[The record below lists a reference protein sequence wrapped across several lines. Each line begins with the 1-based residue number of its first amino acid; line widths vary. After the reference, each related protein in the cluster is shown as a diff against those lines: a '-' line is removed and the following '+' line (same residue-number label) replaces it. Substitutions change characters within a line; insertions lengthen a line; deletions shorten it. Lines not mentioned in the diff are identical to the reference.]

1 MGRELIMWLRRI
13 ESRMLMAL
21 AFLANGAFAQV
32 PADESAAQAGRAE
45 YYLACEGGIRIEW
58 FRPTFEQFHFEL
70 VAAAQ
75 DENLLLEEGLADF
88 VVQSGA
94 TLEIEALNGTLL
106 RIVDG
111 VLPIRGAFLGNL
123 TGRRVVLDQLTVE
136 VAPGGGLT
144 FVARA
149 DGGQRIELFEL
160 DSLLLEGNAQR
171 GELRLVAELVISGD
185 WANAPAMAPARGTS
199 AGSLFIEGHLVPL
212 GAAPSIAEGCA
223 EVSALAGGYDGA
235 VSVGPDVVVAD
246 LQSVRRF
253 ATEGGISAYGVGTT
267 ACNLGTQRANWI
279 AITNQH
285 PVIVQNAYRLKDN
298 RFEQIGLSWV
308 KHGFYAV
315 SQDFCGPCNDPVEGG
330 QALGVGCSDPY
341 SASLNVVQTNM
352 SPNST
357 VNAHTGYFPYPWSG
371 WDDPAPTSGLDRR
384 LLIRHGDLEPL
395 FNEGA
400 RYFVQGH
407 YVNPDDALART
418 HNNNASYREVLV
430 FKTPQGFYEML
441 TDGTLAT
448 QRGRPAIRAWRDID
462 PGVEETDVQVPG
474 EGLFI
479 LAAKAFSP
487 SAGVW
492 RYSYALQNLNSDRSG
507 GSFSVP
513 ISPTSVIANVG
524 FRDAEYHS
532 GEVYDGTDW
541 APSISADALT
551 WSTTSYQ
558 VNPNANAL
566 RFGTSYAFWF
576 DTDLP
581 PTPTTVIIGLFKP
594 GMPSQVYA
602 RSVGPQLPL
611 IDCNGNGV
619 LDVCDID
626 CASPGCE
633 IPCGGS
639 PDCNSNDIPDECE
652 PDCIGNG
659 IPDDCNIANCPP
671 GELWCADC
679 NQNGVPD
686 GCEPDCDGD
695 GIPDDCDVMEDTDG
709 DGVPDCF
716 DRCPLVP
723 TDVQCQCPAFG
734 VCCWF
739 NGTICFPGYP
749 LHNCVEDG
757 GTPDCVA
764 AACSQGCL
772 LGDADEN
779 GVLDLRDLAEL
790 QGCFSGSAMDPDY
803 AVPSQE
809 CAIVFDF
816 DEDDDIDLLDYREMM
831 KQFTGP

>member
-1 MGRELIMWLRRI
+1 MWRRWI
-13 ESRMLMAL
+13 ESRLLLSFAL
-21 AFLANGAFAQV
+21 LANGALAQSPGPEPFAQSRS
-32 PADESAAQAGRAE
+32 ADS
-45 YYLACEGGIRIEW
+45 YLACEGEVHIEW
-58 FRPTFEQFHFEL
+58 FPRLFDEFDFAL

-75 DENLLLEEGLADF
+75 KEDQYLEAGHVDF

-94 TLEIEALNGTLL
+94 TLEFEVVAGVPLRVVEGT
-106 RIVDG
+106 
-111 VLPIRGAFLGNL
+111 LPIRGAFLGNL
-123 TGRRVVLDQLTVE
+123 SGRRVVLDHLAIE
-136 VAPGGGLT
+136 VASGGGL
-144 FVARA
+144 FVVARA
-149 DGGQRIELFEL
+149 DGGQKFELFEL
-160 DSLLLEGNAQR
+160 DSLVLEGDVQR
-171 GELRLVAELVISGD
+171 SALHLVADLVITGD
-185 WANAPAMAPARGTS
+185 WADAPGSASPRGAS
-199 AGSLFIEGHLVPL
+199 AGSVYFDGHLVPL
-212 GAAPSIAEGCA
+212 GVAPSTLGCL
-223 EVSALAGGYDGA
+223 ETSALAGGADVTA
-235 VSVGPDVVVAD
+235 SVGPDVVVAD

-285 PVIVQNAYRLKDN
+285 PVIVQNAYRLKDD

-357 VNAHTGYFPYPWSG
+357 VNAHTGSFPYPWSG
-371 WDDPAPTSGLDRR
+371 WSNPAPTSGLDRR

-407 YVNPDDALART
+407 YVNPDDALAGT

-430 FKTPQGFYEML
+430 FKTPQGFYELL

-448 QRGRPAIRAWRDID
+448 QRGRPAVRAWRDVD
-462 PGVEETDVQVPG
+462 PSVEETDVQIPG

-492 RYSYALQNLNSDRSG
+492 RYSYALQNLNSDRSAG
-507 GSFSVP
+507 RFSVP
-513 ISPTSVIANVG
+513 VSPTSVIANVG
-524 FRDAEYHS
+524 FRDPEYHS

-558 VNPNANAL
+558 INPNANAI

-581 PTPTTVIIGLFKP
+581 PTPTTVTIGLFKP

-626 CASPGCE
+626 CAVLGCE

-639 PDCNSNDIPDECE
+639 PDCNENDIPDECE

-679 NQNGVPD
+679 NENSVPD

-723 TDVQCQCPAFG
+723 IDVQCQCPTLG
-734 VCCWF
+734 ICCWF
-739 NGTICFPGYP
+739 DGTICFPDYP
-749 LHNCVEDG
+749 LHNCEEDG

-764 AACSQGCL
+764 AACFQGCL
-772 LGDADEN
+772 LGDANQN
-779 GVLDLRDLAEL
+779 GVLDMHDLAEH
-790 QGCFSGSAMDPDY
+790 QRCFSGGEADPGY
-803 AVPSQE
+803 VIPSHE
-809 CAIVFDF
+809 CGIVFDF
-816 DEDDDIDLLDYREMM
+816 DDDGDIDLIDHRELT
-831 KQFTGP
+831 KQFTGPK

>member
-1 MGRELIMWLRRI
+1 MWHRWTEPRL
-13 ESRMLMAL
+13 LMSIAL
-21 AFLANGAFAQV
+21 LANGALAQGQMQEPFV
-32 PADESAAQAGRAE
+32 SSRSAE
-45 YYLACEGGIRIEW
+45 HFLACDGELHIEW
-58 FRPTFEQFHFEL
+58 FPALFEQFGFEL

-75 DENLLLEEGLADF
+75 DEDQLLEEGHVDF
-88 VVQSGA
+88 VVSGGA
-94 TLEIEALNGTLL
+94 TLEFEVKAGAPL
-106 RIVDG
+106 RVVEG

-123 TGRRVVLDQLTVE
+123 AGRRVVLDQLAIE
-136 VAPGGGLT
+136 VASHGGL
-144 FVARA
+144 FVVARA
-149 DGGQRIELFEL
+149 DGGPKIELFEL

-171 GELRLVAELVISGD
+171 SELRLAAELVITGD
-185 WANAPAMAPARGTS
+185 WADAPGSASPRGAT
-199 AGSLFIEGHLVPL
+199 AGSLSFDGHLVPL
-212 GAAPSIAEGCA
+212 GGAPSAPGCM
-223 EVSALAGGYDGA
+223 VPSALAGGENVA
-235 VSVGPDVVVAD
+235 ASVGPDVVVAD

-315 SQDFCGPCNDPVEGG
+315 SQDLCGPCNDPVEGG

-371 WDDPAPTSGLDRR
+371 WSNPAPTSGLDRR

-407 YVNPDDALART
+407 YVNPDDALAGT

-430 FKTPQGFYEML
+430 IKTPQGFYEML
-441 TDGTLAT
+441 TDGAFAT
-448 QRGRPAIRAWRDID
+448 QRGRPAVRAWRDVD
-462 PGVEETDVQVPG
+462 PGVEETDVQIPG

-479 LAAKAFSP
+479 LAVKAFSP
-487 SAGVW
+487 TAGVW
-492 RYSYALQNLNSDRSG
+492 RYSYALQNLNSDRSAG
-507 GSFSVP
+507 RFSVP
-513 ISPTSVIANVG
+513 VSPTSVIANVG
-524 FRDAEYHS
+524 FRDVEYHS

-551 WSTTSYQ
+551 WSTTPYQ
-558 VNPNANAL
+558 VNPNANAI

-581 PTPTTVIIGLFKP
+581 PTPTTVTIGLFKP

-611 IDCNGNGV
+611 IDCNGNGIV
-619 LDVCDID
+619 DACDID
-626 CASPGCE
+626 CGASGCE

-639 PDCNSNDIPDECE
+639 LDCNANGMPDECE

-659 IPDDCNIANCPP
+659 IPDDCNIATCPP

-679 NQNGVPD
+679 NENGVPD

-723 TDVQCQCPAFG
+723 IDVQCQCPALG
-734 VCCWF
+734 LCCWF
-739 NGTICFPGYP
+739 DGTICFPDYP
-749 LHNCVEDG
+749 LHNCLDDG
-757 GTPDCVA
+757 GTPDCVP
-764 AACSQGCL
+764 AACYQGCL
-772 LGDADEN
+772 LGDADAN
-779 GVLDLRDLAEL
+779 GSLDLRDLATL
-790 QGCFSGSAMDPDY
+790 QTCFSGSNTDPGY
-803 AVPSQE
+803 GAPPQE
-809 CAIVFDF
+809 CSIVFDF
-816 DEDDDIDLLDYREMM
+816 NEDDDIDLLDYRDMM
-831 KQFTGP
+831 NQFTGPK